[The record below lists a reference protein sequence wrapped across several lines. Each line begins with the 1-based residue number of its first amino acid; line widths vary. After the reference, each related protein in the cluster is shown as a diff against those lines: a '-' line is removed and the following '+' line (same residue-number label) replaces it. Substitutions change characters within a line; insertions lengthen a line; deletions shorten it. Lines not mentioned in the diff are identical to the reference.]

1 MDHLTDEVIFFL
13 QQKGPNFLKKWKEKA
28 MLPPDLT
35 QFHRE
40 KLESKG
46 EFIYEVA
53 LKALSLPNVDLQT
66 YLQASA
72 HQLAQMKI
80 RENSEIELLVY
91 NLNMAKNILCEEM
104 YNFQAEPQTLSKIFK
119 QLSYIFDHFL
129 YHSIM
134 IMHYD
139 RLKQQLNEQETRHI
153 HSSHEDRLTLLG
165 QMTSSFVH
173 EFRNPLTTVQGFVQL
188 LRAEY
193 PDLPYMDIISS
204 ELDQLKFRITQF
216 LMLSKKQEVN
226 QEKVIFSL
234 NELVEQVAS
243 FVYPRL
249 LELKVSLQQEMEDGL
264 FVKGIQ
270 EEVRQVI
277 INIIF
282 NAIEVMVSTDTE
294 SEIHIKGYRKEDSIY
309 LEASN
314 TGPKIPDSL
323 IKDIFEPF
331 VTTKKTGTG
340 LGLYVSRQIIEK
352 HRGQLLCRSNEEWTT
367 FTIILPAP
375 NQKGS
380 S

>member
-1 MDHLTDEVIFFL
+1 MDQLTDEVISFL
-13 QQKGPNFLKKWKEKA
+13 QQNETNFLNKWKEKA

-35 QFHRE
+35 QLQRE
-40 KLESKG
+40 KLDSTGK
-46 EFIYEVA
+46 FIFQVA
-53 LKALSLPNVDLQT
+53 LHALSLPKADLQS
-66 YLQASA
+66 YLQANA
-72 HQLAQMKI
+72 YKIAQIQI
-80 RENSEIELLVY
+80 RENSDIEILVY
-91 NLNMAKNILCEEM
+91 NLNMAKNILCEKASYFSKEM
-104 YNFQAEPQTLSKIFK
+104 QTLKKVFK
-119 QLSYIFDHFL
+119 HLSYIFDHFS
-129 YHSIM
+129 YHAV
-134 IMHYD
+134 MHYS
-139 RLKQQLNEQETRHI
+139 RLKQQLIEQENRHI

-216 LMLSKKQEVN
+216 LMLSKKQEAN
-226 QEKVIFSL
+226 QEEVIFSL

-249 LELKVSLQQEMEDGL
+249 LELKVSLQREIEDSL
-264 FVKGIQ
+264 YLKGIQ
-270 EEVRQVI
+270 EEIRQVI

-282 NAIEVMVSTDTE
+282 NAIEVMVTTDAE
-294 SEIHIKGYRKEDSIY
+294 SVILIKGYRDGDSIY

-314 TGPKIPDSL
+314 TGPKIPDTL

-352 HRGQLLCRSNEEWTT
+352 HHGQLLCSSNDEWTT

-375 NQKGS
+375 LQKE
-380 S
+380 

>member
-1 MDHLTDEVIFFL
+1 MDQLTDEVISLL
-13 QQKGPNFLKKWKEKA
+13 QQKRTKFLERWKEKA
-28 MLPPDLT
+28 MVPPD
-35 QFHRE
+35 QSHFHRE
-40 KLESKG
+40 KMETKG
-46 EFIYEVA
+46 RFIYKVA
-53 LKALSLPNVDLQT
+53 LQALSLPKIDLQS
-66 YLQASA
+66 YLQANA
-72 HQLAQMKI
+72 LKFAQIKI
-80 RENSEIELLVY
+80 RENLGIGHMVY
-91 NLNMAKNILCEEM
+91 NLNMAKNIICDEISSIK
-104 YNFQAEPQTLSKIFK
+104 AEPHALKK
-119 QLSYIFDHFL
+119 VYKHLSYIFDHFSYYAVTNYCAL
-129 YHSIM
+129 
-134 IMHYD
+134 
-139 RLKQQLNEQETRHI
+139 QEQLAEEENRHI

-216 LMLSKKQEVN
+216 LMLSKKQDVN
-226 QEKVIFSL
+226 QEEVIFSV

-249 LELKVSLQQEMEDGL
+249 LELKVSLQQEMEKDL
-264 FVKGIQ
+264 HVKGIQ

-282 NAIEVMVSTDTE
+282 NAIEVMAATDAE
-294 SEIHIKGYRKEDSIY
+294 SVIHIKGYRKGDSIF

-323 IKDIFEPF
+323 IKNIFEPF

-352 HRGQLLCRSNEEWTT
+352 HRGQLLCNSNEEWTT

-375 NQKGS
+375 EQKEKND
-380 S
+380 

>member
-1 MDHLTDEVIFFL
+1 MNQLTDELISFL
-13 QQKGPNFLKKWKEKA
+13 QQKRSSFLEKWKERA

-35 QFHRE
+35 QLNRE
-40 KLESKG
+40 KLDNKG
-46 EFIYEVA
+46 KFIYEVA
-53 LKALSLPNVDLQT
+53 LKALSLPKVDLQT

-72 HQLAQMKI
+72 HKVAQTKI

-91 NLNMAKNILCEEM
+91 NLNMAKNILCEEVC
-104 YNFQAEPQTLSKIFK
+104 NFPSEPQILKKFFMH
-119 QLSYIFDHFL
+119 LSYIFDHFS
-129 YHSIM
+129 YYSV
-134 IMHYD
+134 MHYR
-139 RLKQQLNEQETRHI
+139 RLKQQLNEQDNRYI

-204 ELDQLKFRITQF
+204 ELEQLKFRITQF

-226 QEKVIFSL
+226 QEEVIFSL

-249 LELKVSLQQEMEDGL
+249 LELKVSLHQEMENNL
-264 FVKGIQ
+264 YVKGIQ

-282 NAIEVMVSTDTE
+282 NAIEVMVSTDAE
-294 SEIHIKGYRKEDSIY
+294 AVIHIKGYRKGDSIY

-352 HRGQLLCRSNEEWTT
+352 HHGQLLCSSNEKWTT
-367 FTIILPAP
+367 FTIILPSP
-375 NQKGS
+375 HEKDR
-380 S
+380 

>member
-1 MDHLTDEVIFFL
+1 MDQLTDEVISFL
-13 QQKGPNFLKKWKEKA
+13 QQNNKIFLKKWKEKA
-28 MLPPDLT
+28 MTPSV
-35 QFHRE
+35 QSQSHQE
-40 KLESKG
+40 KTDSKG
-46 EFIYEVA
+46 QFFYEIA
-53 LKALSLPNVDLQT
+53 MHALSLPKIDLQN
-66 YLQASA
+66 YLQTN
-72 HQLAQMKI
+72 AQEIAKIKI
-80 RENSEIELLVY
+80 RENSGIELLVY
-91 NLNMAKNILCEEM
+91 NINMAKNIICGQL
-104 YNFQAEPQTLSKIFK
+104 YQFPADHKNLNIIAQ
-119 QLSYIFDHFL
+119 QLSYIFDHFS
-129 YHSIM
+129 YYAVT
-134 IMHYD
+134 HYSA
-139 RLKQQLNEQETRHI
+139 LKEQLMEEESRHI

-216 LMLSKKQEVN
+216 LMLSKRQEVN
-226 QEKVIFSL
+226 QEEVIFSV

-249 LELKVSLQQEMEDGL
+249 LELKVSLQQELEADL
-264 FVKGIQ
+264 NVKGIQ

-282 NAIEVMVSTDTE
+282 NAIEVMAASDTE
-294 SEIHIKGYRKEDSIY
+294 SVIHIKGYRKGNSIY

-352 HRGQLLCRSNEEWTT
+352 HRGQLLCSSSEKWTT

-375 NQKGS
+375 EPKEQHG
-380 S
+380 

>member
-1 MDHLTDEVIFFL
+1 MNQLTDELISFL
-13 QQKGPNFLKKWKEKA
+13 QQKRSSFLEKWKERA

-35 QFHRE
+35 QLNRE
-40 KLESKG
+40 KLDNKG
-46 EFIYEVA
+46 KFIYEVA
-53 LKALSLPNVDLQT
+53 LKALSLPKVDLQT

-72 HQLAQMKI
+72 HKVAQMKI
-80 RENSEIELLVY
+80 RESSEIELLVY
-91 NLNMAKNILCEEM
+91 NLNMAKNILCEEVC
-104 YNFQAEPQTLSKIFK
+104 NFPSEPQILKKFFMH
-119 QLSYIFDHFL
+119 LSYIFDHFS
-129 YHSIM
+129 YYSV
-134 IMHYD
+134 MHYR
-139 RLKQQLNEQETRHI
+139 RLKQQLNEQDNRYI

-226 QEKVIFSL
+226 QEEVIFSL
-234 NELVEQVAS
+234 NELIAQVAS

-249 LELKVSLQQEMEDGL
+249 LELRVSLQQEMENDL
-264 FVKGIQ
+264 YVKGIQ

-282 NAIEVMVSTDTE
+282 NAIEVMVSTDAE
-294 SEIHIKGYRKEDSIY
+294 AVIHIKGYRKGDSIY

-331 VTTKKTGTG
+331 VTTKKSGTG

-352 HRGQLLCRSNEEWTT
+352 HHGQLLCSSNEKWTT
-367 FTIILPAP
+367 FTIILPSP
-375 NQKGS
+375 HEKDR
-380 S
+380 

>member
-1 MDHLTDEVIFFL
+1 MNQLTDELISFL
-13 QQKGPNFLKKWKEKA
+13 QQKRSSFLEKWKERA

-35 QFHRE
+35 QLNRE
-40 KLESKG
+40 KLDNKG
-46 EFIYEVA
+46 KFIYEVA
-53 LKALSLPNVDLQT
+53 LKALSLPKVDLQT

-72 HQLAQMKI
+72 HKVAQTKI

-91 NLNMAKNILCEEM
+91 NLNMAKNILCEEVC
-104 YNFQAEPQTLSKIFK
+104 NFPSEPQILKKFFMH
-119 QLSYIFDHFL
+119 LSYIFDHFS
-129 YHSIM
+129 YHSV
-134 IMHYD
+134 MHYR
-139 RLKQQLNEQETRHI
+139 RLKQQLNEQDNRYI

-226 QEKVIFSL
+226 QEEVIFSL
-234 NELVEQVAS
+234 NELVAQVAS

-249 LELKVSLQQEMEDGL
+249 LELRVSLHQEMENDL
-264 FVKGIQ
+264 YVKGIQ

-282 NAIEVMVSTDTE
+282 NAIEVMASADAE
-294 SEIHIKGYRKEDSIY
+294 SVIHIKGYKKGNSIY
-309 LEASN
+309 LETSN

-331 VTTKKTGTG
+331 VTTKKSGTG

-352 HRGQLLCRSNEEWTT
+352 HHGQLLCSSNEKWTT
-367 FTIILPAP
+367 FTIILPSP
-375 NQKGS
+375 HEKDR
-380 S
+380 

>member
-1 MDHLTDEVIFFL
+1 MDQLTDEVISYL
-13 QQKGPNFLKKWKEKA
+13 QQKRSNFLEKWKEKA
-28 MLPPDLT
+28 MNPPVQLQSHQENMD
-35 QFHRE
+35 
-40 KLESKG
+40 KKG
-46 EFIYEVA
+46 QFIYKIA
-53 LKALSLPNVDLQT
+53 MHALSLPKVDLQS
-66 YLQASA
+66 YLQTN
-72 HQLAQMKI
+72 AQEMAKIKI
-80 RENSEIELLVY
+80 RENSGIELLVY
-91 NLNMAKNILCEEM
+91 NINMAKNIICEQL
-104 YNFQAEPQTLSKIFK
+104 YQFPAEHEKLNSFSK
-119 QLSYIFDHFL
+119 QLSYIFDHFS
-129 YHSIM
+129 YYAVTHFNA
-134 IMHYD
+134 
-139 RLKQQLNEQETRHI
+139 LKEQLMEEENRHI

-226 QEKVIFSL
+226 QEEVIFSL

-249 LELKVSLQQEMEDGL
+249 LELKVSLQQELEDDL
-264 FVKGIQ
+264 YVKGIQ

-282 NAIEVMVSTDTE
+282 NAIEVMVATDTE
-294 SEIHIKGYRKEDSIY
+294 SVIHIKGYRKGDSIY

-352 HRGQLLCRSNEEWTT
+352 HQGQLLCSSTEEWTT

-375 NQKGS
+375 ELKEDDS
-380 S
+380 